1 MVVCC
6 DNGVSNRYCY
16 MVGCGVDAIRPAGL
30 GLVGY
35 CLDMRTKKGYYRESK
50 LLSPFCCSTSLI
62 CCFNQESSVGYC

>member
-1 MVVCC
+1 MGMVGRMVVCC

-35 CLDMRTKKGYYRESK
+35 CLDMRSIATELRA
-50 LLSPFCCSTSLI
+50 FI
-62 CCFNQESSVGYC
+62 V